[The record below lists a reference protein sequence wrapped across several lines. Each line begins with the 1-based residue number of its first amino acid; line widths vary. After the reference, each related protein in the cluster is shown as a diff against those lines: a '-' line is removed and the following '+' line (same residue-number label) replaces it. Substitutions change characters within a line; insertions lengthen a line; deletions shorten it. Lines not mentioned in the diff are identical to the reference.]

1 MYSGGMDS
9 RERLIVA
16 MSDLMW
22 ERGYA
27 ATSPRDVRNRSGV
40 GQGSMYHHF
49 PSKRDLALAA
59 LERNCQDLLPGSTDP
74 LTAPGD
80 PLEKLVEHMT
90 RPREALKGCKVGRMT
105 QDPLVASDPGLLAPV
120 TEAFDT
126 VHAVLVTVLRAA
138 IDAGELPADLDPDR
152 IASLL
157 QATIQGGYVLAIARQ
172 DRAPFDEAVAGVLDL
187 LRAASGASHTAA
199 ADTVAAAPTS
209 TPPHRKVRA

>member
-1 MYSGGMDS
+1 MDS

-27 ATSPRDVRNRSGV
+27 ATSPRDVRARSGV

-59 LERNCQDLLPGSTDP
+59 LERNCQESLPGTADP
-74 LTAPGD
+74 LSAPGD
-80 PLEKLVEHMT
+80 PLEKLAEHMT

-120 TEAFDT
+120 ADAFDT
-126 VHAVLVTVLRAA
+126 VHRILVTVIREAV
-138 IDAGELPADLDPDR
+138 DAGELPADTDPDR

-172 DRAPFDEAVAGVLDL
+172 DRAPYDQAVAGAVDL
-187 LRAASGASHTAA
+187 LRAAAPG
-199 ADTVAAAPTS
+199 AAPIPAASTS
-209 TPPHRKVRA
+209 TPSHRKVRA